1 MNVQKTEATMLVQEK
16 NALDKAR
23 NRADRAGAKNARP
36 AAMFEKVLRAFVI
49 GDLSFSDL
57 LSSLTRLLK
66 DGAAPDELLRVLRGR
81 ESIEPLEVQ
90 ARDKI
95 VAVLHEARR
104 SGTGEHTGATD
115 QLPEATEFSD
125 AIQQPADEETD
136 TSAMSRLIEEFAA
149 EWDTEPKQPTPS
161 AAATQEPA
169 GPMVDYKAMGI
180 ALGQRED
187 DLAALQAEH
196 SRVLGLLEAR
206 ARVAAQLQNEL
217 RELSLQ
223 FEESRGAL
231 QAQQGKTREIEEAL
245 AERIAAEGAARTH
258 SERARGEEAARQA
271 EMHRKELSTLRE
283 SLAAREAGDAA
294 MRSSLAERDAA
305 IEHMSHALAARD
317 GVIEQARALLA
328 ARDAQIAALEADAAS
343 NKARPIDAMPPREKD
358 AWADKLLEL
367 QRSLNERDTAIETQ
381 KQQNSKIVAA
391 LLARVKNTETE
402 LRAARERSEALAS
415 DLHEREHEPEP
426 DLEQTLP
433 LRPMHESPSPLL
445 QVRRGVEIGEFSA
458 PPLRAPPAR
467 ALTWRPDAFARTLGI
482 CATIAVLAIVVW
494 VAMHHLPAAAKIPEV
509 AAAPLPMHGTVIRDC
524 PTCPSFTVLP
534 AGRYKQ
540 GSADSS
546 PSSTAKPL
554 HGVAISHPFAM
565 STNAVTVDEYR
576 AFVTA
581 TGRDMQ
587 GCDTYDGRWKH
598 QPKNN
603 WQSPGFEQSGTHP
616 VTCASWSDAKAY
628 AQWLSEQTGHH
639 YRLPSASEWEYAA
652 RAGSD
657 TVQPWGAN
665 GSDACA
671 NANVAD
677 LSAARRYP
685 GWVAFACNDGYV
697 FTAPVGSFKAS
708 AFGLYDMLGNV
719 FQWTEDCWN
728 ANYKDAPSD
737 GSARTDG
744 NCSEHELRGGSW
756 FSSPGYV
763 RADYRN
769 HFAAN
774 YRASS
779 VGIRLVRDI
788 AP

>member
-1 MNVQKTEATMLVQEK
+1 MLVQEN

-23 NRADRAGAKNARP
+23 NIADRAGAKNAP
-36 AAMFEKVLRAFVI
+36 PSAMFEKGLRAFVI

-57 LSSLTRLLK
+57 QSSLTRLLN
-66 DGAAPDELLRVLRGR
+66 DGAAPDELLRVLRRR
-81 ESIEPLEVQ
+81 ESIEPLEEE

-95 VAVLHEARR
+95 VALLYEAMPSGTVEDTGAADRLAEAR
-104 SGTGEHTGATD
+104 H
-115 QLPEATEFSD
+115 FSE
-125 AIQQPADEETD
+125 AIQPSAADEEAD

-149 EWDTEPKQPTPS
+149 EWDADSNAHPAS
-161 AAATQEPA
+161 AAATPQAA
-169 GPMVDYKAMGI
+169 GHDADYKAMGV

-196 SRVLGLLEAR
+196 SRVLSLLEAR
-206 ARVAAQLQNEL
+206 ARSAAQLQNEL
-217 RELSLQ
+217 RELASQ

-231 QAQQGKTREIEEAL
+231 QSQQGKTREIEALL
-245 AERIAAEGAARTH
+245 AER
-258 SERARGEEAARQA
+258 EAALDQA
-271 EMHRKELSTLRE
+271 NRMLSE
-283 SLAAREAGDAA
+283 REAGDAA
-294 MRSSLAERDAA
+294 TRGSLAERDAA
-305 IEHMSHALAARD
+305 IERMSHALAARD

-328 ARDAQIAALEADAAS
+328 QRDAQISALEADAAS
-343 NKARPIDAMPPREKD
+343 NKARPIEAMPTKEKD
-358 AWADKLLEL
+358 AWAEKLLAL
-367 QRSLNERDTAIETQ
+367 QHALNERDTAIETQ
-381 KQQNSKIVAA
+381 KQQHSKTVAA
-391 LLARVKNTETE
+391 LMARAKNTETE
-402 LRAARERSEALAS
+402 LKAARGRIEALAS
-415 DLHEREHEPEP
+415 ELQAARAEAARAKP
-426 DLEQTLP
+426 DLEQTIPLLP
-433 LRPMHESPSPLL
+433 IPESPPPQSQL
-445 QVRRGVEIGEFSA
+445 RRGVQIGEFSA
-458 PPLRAPPAR
+458 PPPRPAPAR
-467 ALTWRPDAFARTLGI
+467 ALTWKPDAFARTLGI
-482 CATIAVLAIVVW
+482 FATIAVLAIIAW
-494 VAMHHLPAAAKIPEV
+494 VAVHHGPAAANVPKV
-509 AAAPLPMHGTVIRDC
+509 AAAPLPVRGTVLRDC
-524 PTCPSFTVLP
+524 PNCPSFTVLP
-534 AGRYKQ
+534 TGRFEQ
-540 GSADSS
+540 GSADSNAS
-546 PSSTAKPL
+546 PSAKPL
-554 HGVAISHPFAM
+554 HWVAISHPIAM

-603 WQSPGFEQSGTHP
+603 WLNPGFEQTGTHP
-616 VTCASWSDAKAY
+616 VTCVSWGDAKAY
-628 AQWLSEQTGHH
+628 AQWLSEQTGQR

-652 RAGSD
+652 RAGSKA
-657 TVQPWGAN
+657 VQPWAAN

-677 LSAARRYP
+677 LSAEHRYP
-685 GWVAFACNDGYV
+685 GWVAFACSDGYV

-708 AFGLYDMLGNV
+708 AFGLHDMLGNV

-728 ANYKDAPSD
+728 ANYADAPID
-737 GSARTDG
+737 GSARADG

-779 VGIRLVRDI
+779 AGIRLVRDI

>member
-1 MNVQKTEATMLVQEK
+1 MLEK

-23 NRADRAGAKNARP
+23 NRVERAGAKNAP
-36 AAMFEKVLRAFVI
+36 PSAMFEKVLRAFVI

-66 DGAAPDELLRVLRGR
+66 DGAAPDELLKVLRWR
-81 ESIEPLEVQ
+81 ESIEPLGE
-90 ARDKI
+90 
-95 VAVLHEARR
+95 EARAKVVAALNEAMSSSAVDN
-104 SGTGEHTGATD
+104 SGAAD
-115 QLPEATEFSD
+115 QLQEATQFSD
-125 AIQQPADEETD
+125 AIQPSPADEDAD

-149 EWDTEPKQPTPS
+149 EWNTGPKARPAAS
-161 AAATQEPA
+161 AAATQETA
-169 GPMVDYKAMGI
+169 GQSVDYKAMGI
-180 ALGQRED
+180 ALGRRED

-206 ARVAAQLQNEL
+206 ARSAAQLQNEL

-231 QAQQGKTREIEEAL
+231 QSQQGKTRELEEVL
-245 AERIAAEGAARTH
+245 AERIAAEEAARTR

-271 EMHRKELSTLRE
+271 EMHQKELSALRE
-283 SLAAREAGDAA
+283 SLAA
-294 MRSSLAERDAA
+294 RDAA
-305 IEHMSHALAARD
+305 IEHMSRAQAARD

-328 ARDAQIAALEADAAS
+328 ERDARIAGLQGEI
-343 NKARPIDAMPPREKD
+343 ARSTPIDEMPAKEKD
-358 AWADKLLEL
+358 AWADKLRVL
-367 QRSLNERDTAIETQ
+367 QRSLNERDTAIEMQ
-381 KQQNSKIVAA
+381 KQQHSKIVAA
-391 LLARVKNTETE
+391 FMARAEIMETE
-402 LRAARERSEALAS
+402 SKAARARIDALAS
-415 DLHEREHEPEP
+415 ELQAARAAAAVRERDPEL

-433 LRPMHESPSPLL
+433 LLPMHESPPPLL
-445 QVRRGVEIGEFSA
+445 QLRRGVEIAEFSA
-458 PPLRAPPAR
+458 APLRPPPAR

-494 VAMHHLPAAAKIPEV
+494 VAVHHGPAAAKVPEV
-509 AAAPLPMHGTVIRDC
+509 GAAPLPMHGTLIRDC

-534 AGRYKQ
+534 TGRYKQ
-540 GSADSS
+540 GSTDSNA
-546 PSSTAKPL
+546 SSTAKPSHL
-554 HGVAISHPFAM
+554 VAISHPFAM

-581 TGRDMQ
+581 TGRDMR

-603 WQSPGFEQSGTHP
+603 WESPGFEQSGTHP
-616 VTCASWSDAKAY
+616 VTCASWIDAKAY

-652 RAGSD
+652 RAGSEA
-657 TVQPWGAN
+657 VQPWRAN

-677 LSAARRYP
+677 LSAAHRYP
-685 GWVAFACNDGYV
+685 GWAAFACDDGYV
-697 FTAPVGSFKAS
+697 FTAPVGSFRAN
-708 AFGLYDMLGNV
+708 AFGLNDMLGNV

-728 ANYKDAPSD
+728 ANYQNAPID
-737 GSARTDG
+737 GSARADG